1 MSDLPAGTVTF
12 FFSDIEGSTRLLE
25 TLGAAYPELLDRH
38 RAIVR
43 AGFSAHGGYEVST
56 QGDSFFA
63 AFSSAGD
70 AIRAAIEI
78 QRTLSAARWPDAG
91 PVRVRI
97 GLHTGDG
104 IVVAD
109 DYVGLDVH
117 RAARVMAAAHGGQVL
132 ASATTAGL
140 AGRAGIQGVELR
152 DLGEHRLRDLSTPE
166 RLYQVVAPGLDD
178 AFPSPRTLDSI
189 PNNLPR
195 RISRVVGR
203 EAELAK
209 MDELV
214 GSGARIVTLTGPGGI
229 GKTTLALQA
238 APGLADRF
246 ADGVFF
252 VDLSGVTDADG
263 LLDAV
268 ARNLGLQPSGS
279 GRRSEAVVAELANRS
294 VLVILDNFEQV
305 IAAATEVAR
314 LVAACPRLTAIVT
327 SREPLRVRGEQTL
340 PVAPLSLP
348 ELGATPTAADVVRS
362 DAVALFLERARE
374 VQPDIGLS
382 DETAPVVAEIC
393 ARLDGLPLAI
403 ELAAARLRLFSLDEL
418 HDRLRLEL
426 LRGGARDLPARQQT
440 LRSTIGW
447 SYDLLD
453 ADERTLFAVLSLFP
467 TAAIEAVE
475 AVAAQIEGLTPVDVL
490 DRLASL
496 VDKSLVRR
504 IDENG
509 RDRLTMLETIREYA
523 SERLGADATLAA
535 SARRAHAAHY
545 AALAESRREDLLG
558 PRRRLAVE
566 ELEADVGNLV
576 AAWRYFVEARE
587 LSRLQGLLDPLW
599 AIHESRGRYAAAVG
613 LADDL
618 LAVLD
623 SGDAGDYPPEKA
635 VTLRLIVARGL
646 LAIRGY
652 RPEVEAV
659 YRDAL
664 ALAEGISIPPK
675 LAVVRSLASFHL
687 ARGELDKT
695 AAIGRRLL
703 EDGER
708 SGDLGLQVEGH
719 LLVGPSLAF
728 LGDRDAGTA
737 HLDRAIE
744 LFDPQTHGRSPLRLG
759 PNPGVAAYS
768 VSALFRWLFGDPDA
782 ADRFAT
788 SALQTAERLAHPYSL
803 AYATFHVALLDLWS
817 ERFEQVADR
826 ASAVVR
832 IADERDY
839 PVWRAIG
846 IVLEGV
852 AASALGRPGEGLERV
867 DRGIG
872 LYEDLAAPPIFWP
885 QVLGLRARACAATGR
900 IDDAVA
906 VVEEGL
912 RIAGSHDPF
921 DQAPMLVQLGDL
933 ETARNRPSAA
943 REALL
948 TAHEAA
954 GRIGMP
960 MIALLAATRLA
971 RAALAGS
978 PGDVERLR
986 TALGDVRPSAASAA
1000 MRDAEE
1006 TLAAATAATIG

>member
-1 MSDLPAGTVTF
+1 MRDLPAGTVTF

-25 TLGAAYPELLDRH
+25 TLGAAYPDLLDRH

-43 AGFSAHGGYEVST
+43 RAFEAHGGHEVST

-63 AFSSAGD
+63 AFASAPE

-78 QRTLSAARWPDAG
+78 QRTLAAERWPDDG
-91 PVRVRI
+91 QVQVRI

-104 IVVAD
+104 IVAND

-140 AGRAGIQGVELR
+140 AGRAALEGVELR

-166 RLYQVVAPGLDD
+166 RLYQVVAPGLRD
-178 AFPSPRTLDSI
+178 AFAAPRTLDSI

-203 EAELAK
+203 EAELATI
-209 MDELV
+209 DELV

-252 VDLSGVTDADG
+252 VDLSSATDADG
-263 LLDAV
+263 LLEAV
-268 ARNLGLQPSGS
+268 VRSLGLQPRGPDN
-279 GRRSEAVVAELANRS
+279 RAEAVATALAGRS
-294 VLVILDNFEQV
+294 VLLILDNFEQV
-305 IAAATEVAR
+305 IDAATEVAR
-314 LVAACPRLTAIVT
+314 LVAACPGVTAIVT

-348 ELGATPTAADVVRS
+348 ERGSTPTAADVVRS

-374 VQPDIGLS
+374 VRPDLGLS
-382 DETAPVVAEIC
+382 DETAPIVADIC

-403 ELAAARLRLFSLDEL
+403 ELAAARLRLFSLEEL

-426 LRGGARDLPARQQT
+426 LRGGARDLPERQQT

-453 ADERTLFAVLSLFP
+453 PDERTLFAVLSLFP
-467 TAAIEAVE
+467 TAAIDAVE
-475 AVAAQIEGLTPVDVL
+475 AVATRIDALGNVDIL

-504 IDENG
+504 VDEG
-509 RDRLTMLETIREYA
+509 DGDRLTMLETIREYA
-523 SERLGADATLAA
+523 SERLAADPVVAA
-535 SARRAHAAHY
+535 SARLAHADHFAT
-545 AALAESRREDLLG
+545 LAESRRGALVGRD
-558 PRRRLAVE
+558 RRLALE
-566 ELEADVGNLV
+566 ELEADLGNLLV
-576 AAWRYFVEARE
+576 AWRYFLEARD
-587 LSRLQGLLDPLW
+587 LSRLQGLLDPIW
-599 AIHESRGRYAAAVG
+599 GIHESRGRYTAAVG

-618 LAVLD
+618 LDVLD
-623 SGDAGDYPPEKA
+623 SADAGAYPVEKA

-664 ALAEGISIPPK
+664 ALAEGVSIPPK
-675 LAVVRSLASFHL
+675 LAVLRSLASFHL

-695 AAIGRRLL
+695 AAIGARLL

-719 LLVGPSLAF
+719 LLLGPSLAF
-728 LGDRDAGTA
+728 LGDAAAGTA

-744 LFDPQTHGRSPLRLG
+744 LFDPETHGRSPLRLG

-768 VSALFRWLFGDPDA
+768 VSALFRWLFGDPAA
-782 ADRFAT
+782 ADGFAT
-788 SALQTAERLAHPYSL
+788 SALATAERLAHPYSL
-803 AYATFHVALLDLWS
+803 AYATFHVALLDLWN
-817 ERFEQVADR
+817 ERFERVGER
-826 ASAVVR
+826 AATVVR
-832 IADERDY
+832 IAEEREY

-846 IVLEGV
+846 LVMEGV
-852 AASALGRPGEGLERV
+852 ASSALGQPGPGLELV

-872 LYEDLAAPPIFWP
+872 LYANLAAPPIFWP
-885 QVLGLRARACAATGR
+885 QVLGLKARACAALGR
-900 IDDAVA
+900 LDEAVGIVDTA
-906 VVEEGL
+906 VQT
-912 RIAGSHDPF
+912 AGPNDPF
-921 DQAPMLVQLGDL
+921 DQVPLFLQLGHL
-933 ETARNRPSAA
+933 EAA
-943 REALL
+943 RGRPDAARTALL
-948 TAHEAA
+948 TAHESAR
-954 GRIGMP
+954 RIGVP
-960 MIALLAATRLA
+960 MVALQAATRLA
-971 RAALAGS
+971 RPPVGGA
-978 PGDVERLR
+978 
-986 TALGDVRPSAASAA
+986 
-1000 MRDAEE
+1000 
-1006 TLAAATAATIG
+1006 